1 MISVEL
7 YRRDRPTVLI
17 QRSGDTNPGA
27 WAMIQEALA
36 RGVDSGSIDQT
47 VVHADVFLAELDV
60 LRELRQI
67 YAEPIDLGPTL
78 TEHLKS
84 MAADRRAR
92 ETAIAGGTKLR
103 DLDDLDDEL
112 RAGGFIRVLKPFQR
126 ENLARV
132 LRLPHAADFSVP
144 GAGKTTLALAL
155 FAVLRH
161 RRVVDRL
168 LVVAPIAAFEAWKE
182 ETADCF
188 ENPLNLVAYRG
199 PDTFV
204 PSGTD
209 VLVSNYHRVASDYHL
224 IRKFVASE
232 RTQVVLDE
240 AHRVKRGSEGVHGR
254 TVLDLAYAAS
264 RRDVLTG
271 TPAPQGAHDLVAL
284 VKFLYPGQDR
294 QILPHSA
301 YHKGLGRDPG
311 VLAETHAAIRSY
323 FVRTPKSA
331 LQLPPTTFDVVRR
344 EMPAIQS
351 AIYDALV
358 GRYCGSLS
366 LSDRNRWDMR
376 RLGRI
381 TMYLLEA
388 ATNPMLLNSG
398 SHTGDDPG
406 FTHPPIE
413 LSGDETIPTLLAQY
427 TRFETPWKYEEVKSI
442 VEDAAAK
449 GEKVLV
455 WTNFVRNIQA
465 LARYLSQFS
474 PAIVHGGIRSQPAPS
489 SDDTVTRDKEFNRF
503 RFDPNCS
510 VLLANPAACGEGVSL
525 HHWCH
530 HAVYLD
536 RSFNASHFLQS
547 QDRIHRLGLD
557 KDTVTKFTVLVSS
570 GTIDDTVDV
579 RLIEKVEA
587 LSTLMD
593 DPGLVQV
600 ALPNADEGEGGTP
613 VLEDDM
619 AAILAHLE
627 GPDARAT

>member
-1 MISVEL
+1 MLSIEL
-7 YRRDRPTVLI
+7 YRQDRPTVLV

-36 RGVDSGSIDQT
+36 RGVVSGSTNQT
-47 VVHADVFLAELDV
+47 VVHADIFLAELDV
-60 LRELRQI
+60 LRELRAI
-67 YAEPIDLGPTL
+67 YAERLDLGPTL
-78 TEHLKS
+78 TAHLES

-92 ETAIAGGTKLR
+92 EAAVSGGVELQ

-112 RAGGFIRVLKPFQR
+112 RAAGFVRALKPFQR
-126 ENLARV
+126 ENLAQV

-144 GAGKTTLALAL
+144 GAGKTTLALAT
-155 FAVLRH
+155 FAVLR
-161 RRVVDRL
+161 RRGIVDRL

-182 ETADCF
+182 EAADCF
-188 ENPLNLVAYRG
+188 DESLDLVIFRG

-209 VLVSNYHRVASDYHL
+209 VLVSNYHRVAGDYDS
-224 IRKFVASE
+224 IRRFVASA

-240 AHRVKRGSEGVHGR
+240 AHRVKRGPEGVHGR
-254 TVLDLAYAAS
+254 AVLDLAYAAS

-294 QILPHSA
+294 QILPRST
-301 YHKGLGRDPG
+301 YHEALGRDPS
-311 VLAETHAAIRSY
+311 VLADARAAIRAY

-331 LQLPPTTFDVVRR
+331 LQLPPTTFKVVAR
-344 EMPAIQS
+344 EMPSIQS
-351 AIYDALV
+351 AIYEALI
-358 GRYCGSLS
+358 GRYRGKLS
-366 LSDRNRWDMR
+366 LSDRDRHDMR

-381 TMYLLEA
+381 MMYLLEA

-398 SHTGDDPG
+398 SHSGDDPG
-406 FTHPPIE
+406 FSHPPIE
-413 LSGDETIPTLLAQY
+413 LAGDETVPDLLAQY
-427 TRFETPWKYEEVKSI
+427 ARFETPWKYETVKTI
-442 VEDAAAK
+442 VADAAAT

-465 LARYLSQFS
+465 LARFLQRYS
-474 PAIVHGGIRSQPAPS
+474 PAIVHGGVPSQQGAAGEAI
-489 SDDTVTRDKEFNRF
+489 TRETEFHRF
-503 RFDPNCS
+503 RHDPNCS

-557 KDTVTKFTVLVSS
+557 ADTVTTFTLLMSR
-570 GTIDDTVDV
+570 GTIDDTVDA
-579 RLIEKVEA
+579 RLVEKVDA
-587 LSTLMD
+587 LATLMD
-593 DPGLVQV
+593 DPGLVLV
-600 ALPNADEGEGGTP
+600 ALPSSDEGEGGTP
-613 VLEDDM
+613 VFEDDVK
-619 AAILAHLE
+619 AVLAHFE
-627 GPDARAT
+627 G

>member
-1 MISVEL
+1 MIAAEL
-7 YRRDRPTVLI
+7 YRRDRPTVI
-17 QRSGDTNPGA
+17 VERSADTNPGA
-27 WAMIQEALA
+27 WAMIQESLA
-36 RGVDSGSIDQT
+36 RGVVSGSVDQT

-60 LRELRQI
+60 MRELRAI
-67 YAEPIDLGPTL
+67 YAEHLDLGPTL
-78 TEHLKS
+78 TAQLRS

-92 ETAIAGGTKLR
+92 EKAIGGGVELE
-103 DLDDLDDEL
+103 DLNALDDEL
-112 RAGGFIRVLKPFQR
+112 RAASFVRALKPFQR

-144 GAGKTTLALAL
+144 GAGKTTLALAT
-155 FAVLRH
+155 FAILRH
-161 RRVVDRL
+161 RRIVDRL
-168 LVVAPIAAFEAWKE
+168 MVVAPIAAFEAWQE
-182 ETADCF
+182 EAASCF
-188 ENPLNLVAYRG
+188 GDPLDLVIFNG

-209 VLVSNYHRVASDYHL
+209 VLVSNYHRVAGDYDS
-224 IRKFVASE
+224 IRRFVAAA

-240 AHRVKRGSEGVHGR
+240 AHRVKRGPEGVHGR
-254 TVLDLAYAAS
+254 AVLDLAYAAS

-294 QILPHSA
+294 QILPRSA
-301 YHKGLGRDPG
+301 YQEALGRDPG
-311 VLAETHAAIRSY
+311 VLADTQAAIRSY

-331 LQLPPTTFDVVRR
+331 LRLPPTTFEVVAC
-344 EMPAIQS
+344 EMPSIQS

-358 GRYCGSLS
+358 GRYRGTLS
-366 LSDRNRWDMR
+366 LSDRSRHDMR

-381 TMYLLEA
+381 MMYLLEA

-398 SHTGDDPG
+398 SHSGDDPG
-406 FTHPPIE
+406 FSHPPIE
-413 LSGDETIPTLLAQY
+413 LRGDETVTDLLAQY
-427 TRFETPWKYEEVKSI
+427 GRFETPWKYEEVRTI
-442 VEDAAAK
+442 VAAAAAK
-449 GEKVLV
+449 DEKVLV

-465 LARYLSQFS
+465 LSRYLAEYR
-474 PAIVHGGIRSQPAPS
+474 PAVVHGGIPSQQGFSA
-489 SDDTVTRDKEFNRF
+489 DTVTREMEFNRF
-503 RFDPNCS
+503 RHDQSCS

-557 KDTVTKFTVLVSS
+557 AGTVTTFTILMSE
-570 GTIDDTVDV
+570 GTIDEAVDA
-579 RLIEKVEA
+579 RLFEKVEA

-600 ALPNADEGEGGTP
+600 ALPSADEGEGGTP
-613 VLEDDM
+613 VFEDDVT
-619 AAILAHLE
+619 AIVAHLE
-627 GPDARAT
+627 HADARAA

>member
-7 YRRDRPTVLI
+7 YRQDRPTVLV
-17 QRSGDTNPGA
+17 QRSGDANPGA

-36 RGVDSGSIDQT
+36 RGVVSGSIDRT

-60 LRELRQI
+60 LRELGPI
-67 YAEPIDLGPTL
+67 YAEDIDLGPTL
-78 TEHLKS
+78 TAHLES
-84 MAADRRAR
+84 MAADRQAR
-92 ETAIAGGTKLR
+92 KTAVGGTIELE
-103 DLDDLDDEL
+103 DLGDLDDEL
-112 RAGGFIRVLKPFQR
+112 RGAGFARTLKPFQR

-144 GAGKTTLALAL
+144 GAGKTTLALAA
-155 FAVLRH
+155 FAILRE
-161 RRVVDRL
+161 RGVVDRL
-168 LVVAPIAAFEAWKE
+168 MVVAPIAAFEAWKE
-182 ETADCF
+182 EAADCF
-188 ENPLNLVAYRG
+188 DDPLDLVIYRG
-199 PDTFV
+199 PDTYV

-209 VLVSNYHRVASDYHL
+209 VLVSNYHRVASDYDR
-224 IRKFVASE
+224 IRQFVASA

-240 AHRVKRGSEGVHGR
+240 AHRVKRGPEGVHGR
-254 TVLDLAYAAS
+254 AVLDLAYAAS

-271 TPAPQGAHDLVAL
+271 TPAPQGAHDLVAII
-284 VKFLYPGQDR
+284 KFLYPGQDR
-294 QILPHSA
+294 QILPRSA
-301 YHKGLGRDPG
+301 YHEGLGRDPS
-311 VLAETHAAIRSY
+311 VLAETQAAIRSY

-331 LQLPPTTFDVVRR
+331 LRLPSTTFDVVRR
-344 EMPAIQS
+344 DMPSIQS

-358 GRYCGSLS
+358 GRYRGSLS
-366 LSDRNRWDMR
+366 LSDRNRHEMH

-381 TMYLLEA
+381 MMYLLEA

-398 SHTGDDPG
+398 SHSGDDPG
-406 FTHPPIE
+406 FLHPPIE
-413 LSGDETIPTLLAQY
+413 LAGDETVPILLAQY
-427 TRFETPWKYEEVKSI
+427 GRFETPWKYEKVQSI
-442 VEDAAAK
+442 VADAAAK

-455 WTNFVRNIQA
+455 WTSFVRNIRA
-465 LARYLSQFS
+465 LLRHLSQYS
-474 PAIVHGGIRSQPAPS
+474 PAVVHGGVPSQQAPS
-489 SDDTVTRDKEFNRF
+489 ADTVTREMEFNRF
-503 RFDPNCS
+503 RHDPNCS

-557 KDTVTKFTVLVSS
+557 KSTITTFTVLVSR
-570 GTIDDTVDV
+570 GTIDETVDA

-587 LSTLMD
+587 LSILMN

-613 VLEDDM
+613 VFEDDVT
-619 AAILAHLE
+619 AVLAHIE
-627 GPDARAT
+627 GSDARAA

>member
-1 MISVEL
+1 
-7 YRRDRPTVLI
+7 
-17 QRSGDTNPGA
+17 
-27 WAMIQEALA
+27 MIQEALA
-36 RGVDSGSIDQT
+36 RGAISGSTDRT

-60 LRELRQI
+60 LRALRAI
-67 YAEPIDLGPTL
+67 YAESLDFGPTL
-78 TEHLKS
+78 RIHLQS

-92 ETAIAGGTKLR
+92 ETAVGGGVELQ

-112 RAGGFIRVLKPFQR
+112 RMAGFVRALKPFQR
-126 ENLARV
+126 ENLVRV

-144 GAGKTTLALAL
+144 GAGKTTSALAS
-155 FAVLRH
+155 FAVLRG
-161 RRVVDRL
+161 RGAVDRL
-168 LVVAPIAAFEAWKE
+168 MVVAPIAAFEAWKE
-182 ETADCF
+182 EAGACF
-188 ENPLNLVAYRG
+188 GEALDLVIFRG
-199 PDTFV
+199 SDTFV

-209 VLVSNYHRVASDYHL
+209 VLVSNYHRVASDYDS
-224 IRKFVASE
+224 IRRFVASA

-240 AHRVKRGSEGVHGR
+240 AHRVKRGPEGVHGR
-254 TVLDLAYAAS
+254 AVLDLAYAAS

-294 QILPHSA
+294 RILPQSA
-301 YHKGLGRDPG
+301 YHESLGRDPR
-311 VLAETHAAIRSY
+311 VLADTQTAIRSY

-331 LQLPPTTFDVVRR
+331 LRLPPTTFDVVARD
-344 EMPAIQS
+344 MPSIQS

-358 GRYCGSLS
+358 GRYRSTLS
-366 LSDRNRWDMR
+366 LSDRSRHNMR

-381 TMYLLEA
+381 MMYLLEA

-398 SHTGDDPG
+398 SHSGDDPG
-406 FTHPPIE
+406 FSHPPIE
-413 LSGDETIPTLLAQY
+413 LSGDETVPDLLAQY
-427 TRFETPWKYEEVKSI
+427 GRFETPWKYETVNSI
-442 VEDAAAK
+442 VADAAAN

-465 LARYLSQFS
+465 LSRYLREYN
-474 PAIVHGGIRSQPAPS
+474 PAIVHGGVPSQQGPS
-489 SDDTVTRDKEFNRF
+489 ADTVTRDMEFNRF
-503 RFDPNCS
+503 RQDSSCS

-547 QDRIHRLGLD
+547 QDRIHRLGLAA
-557 KDTVTKFTVLVSS
+557 DTVTTFTLLISR
-570 GTIDDTVDV
+570 GTIDETVDA

-600 ALPNADEGEGGTP
+600 ALPSADEGEDGTP
-613 VLEDDM
+613 VFEDDM
-619 AAILAHLE
+619 TAVLAHFDGYDE
-627 GPDARAT
+627 STA

>member
-7 YRRDRPTVLI
+7 YRKNRPTVLI

-36 RGVDSGSIDQT
+36 RGVESGSIDQT

-92 ETAIAGGTKLR
+92 ESAIVSGLELQ
-103 DLDDLDDEL
+103 DLDDLDAEL
-112 RAGGFIRVLKPFQR
+112 HAGGFVRILKPFQR

-144 GAGKTTLALAL
+144 GAGKTTLALAV

-161 RRVVDRL
+161 RRMIDRL
-168 LVVAPIAAFEAWKE
+168 MVVAPIAAFEAWKE

-188 ENPLNLVAYRG
+188 HDPLNLVIYRG
-199 PDTFV
+199 HDTFV

-254 TVLDLAYAAS
+254 AVLDLAYAAS

-284 VKFLYPGQDR
+284 IKFLYPGQDR

-301 YHKGLGRDPG
+301 YHEGLGRDAS
-311 VLAETHAAIRSY
+311 VLAETHAAIRAY

-331 LQLPPTTFDVVRR
+331 LQLPPTTFMVVRR
-344 EMPAIQS
+344 EMPPIQT
-351 AIYDALV
+351 AIYDALI
-358 GRYCGSLS
+358 GRYRGSLT
-366 LSDRNRWDMR
+366 LSDRNRRDMR

-381 TMYLLEA
+381 MMYLLEA

-398 SHTGDDPG
+398 SHGGDDPG
-406 FTHPPIE
+406 FAHPPIE
-413 LSGDETIPTLLAQY
+413 LSGDETVPALLAQY
-427 TRFETPWKYEEVKSI
+427 GRFETPWKYEEVKSI
-442 VEDAAAK
+442 VANAAAK

-465 LARYLSQFS
+465 LHRYLSKFN
-474 PAIVHGGIRSQPAPS
+474 PAVIHGGIPTQPAAS
-489 SDDTVTRDKEFNRF
+489 TDTITRDKEFNRF
-503 RFDPNCS
+503 RHDPNCS

-557 KDTVTKFTVLVSS
+557 EDTVTTFTVLISG
-570 GTIDDTVDV
+570 GTIDETVAA
-579 RLIEKVEA
+579 RLVEKVEA

-593 DPGLVQV
+593 DPGLVRV

-613 VLEDDM
+613 IFDDDVTAILDHLED
-619 AAILAHLE
+619 
-627 GPDARAT
+627 PDARVA

>member
-7 YRRDRPTVLI
+7 YRKDRPTVLL
-17 QRSGDTNPGA
+17 QRSADTNPGA
-27 WAMIQEALA
+27 WALIQEALA
-36 RGVDSGSIDQT
+36 RGIESGSIDQT
-47 VVHADVFLAELDV
+47 VVHADVFLAELHI

-67 YAEPIDLGPTL
+67 YGERLSLGPTL
-78 TEHLKS
+78 TSHLKS

-92 ETAIAGGTKLR
+92 ESAVGSRVELE
-103 DLDDLDDEL
+103 DPDDLYDEL
-112 RAGGFIRVLKPFQR
+112 RAAGFARTLKSFQR

-144 GAGKTTLALAL
+144 GAGKTTLALAV

-161 RRVVDRL
+161 RRMVRRL
-168 LVVAPIAAFEAWKE
+168 MVVAPIAAFEAWKE
-182 ETADCF
+182 EAAECF
-188 ENPLNLVAYRG
+188 DDPLTMVIFRG

-232 RTQVVLDE
+232 PAQLVLDE

-254 TVLDLAYAAS
+254 AVLDLAYAAS

-284 VKFLYPGQDR
+284 FKFLYPGQDR

-301 YHKGLGRDPG
+301 YHEGLGRDPV
-311 VLAETHAAIRSY
+311 VLAETQAAIRAY

-331 LQLPPTTFDVVRR
+331 LQLPPTRFKVVRR
-344 EMPAIQS
+344 KMPPIQS

-358 GRYCGSLS
+358 GRYRGRLS
-366 LSDRNRWDMR
+366 LSDRNRRDMR

-381 TMYLLEA
+381 MMYLLEA

-398 SHTGDDPG
+398 SHGGDDPG
-406 FTHPPIE
+406 FAHPPIE
-413 LSGDETIPTLLAQY
+413 LSGDETVPALLAQY
-427 TRFETPWKYEEVKSI
+427 GRFETPWKYEEVKSI
-442 VEDAAAK
+442 VVDAASK

-465 LARYLSQFS
+465 LRRYLSQFS
-474 PAIVHGGIRSQPAPS
+474 PATVHGGIPSQPAPS
-489 SDDTVTRDKEFNRF
+489 ADTVTRDKEFNRF
-503 RFDPNCS
+503 RYDSNCS

-557 KDTVTKFTVLVSS
+557 ENTVTTFTVLMSG
-570 GTIDDTVDV
+570 GTIDEAIDA
-579 RLIEKVEA
+579 RLIEKVKA

-613 VLEDDM
+613 VFEDDVT
-619 AAILAHLE
+619 AILDHLE
-627 GPDARAT
+627 VPDARIT

>member
-1 MISVEL
+1 
-7 YRRDRPTVLI
+7 
-17 QRSGDTNPGA
+17 
-27 WAMIQEALA
+27 MIQEALA
-36 RGVDSGSIDQT
+36 RGVVSGSSDQT
-47 VVHADVFLAELDV
+47 VVHADTFLAELDV
-60 LRELRQI
+60 LRELRAI
-67 YAEPIDLGPTL
+67 YAENLHLGPTL
-78 TEHLKS
+78 TNHLTS

-92 ETAIAGGTKLR
+92 ETAVDGSVELQ

-112 RAGGFIRVLKPFQR
+112 RAAGFVRALMPFQK

-144 GAGKTTLALAL
+144 GAGKTTLALAT
-155 FAVLRH
+155 FAILR
-161 RRVVDRL
+161 RRGIVDRL
-168 LVVAPIAAFEAWKE
+168 MVVAPIAAFEAWKE
-182 ETADCF
+182 ESADCF
-188 ENPLNLVAYRG
+188 DDPLDLVIFRG

-204 PSGTD
+204 PSATE
-209 VLVSNYHRVASDYHL
+209 VLVSNYHRVAGDYDT
-224 IRKFVASE
+224 IRRFVASA

-240 AHRVKRGSEGVHGR
+240 AHRVKRGPEGVHGR
-254 TVLDLAYAAS
+254 AVLDLAYAAS

-294 QILPHSA
+294 QILPSSA
-301 YHKGLGRDPG
+301 YHEQLGRDPR
-311 VLAETHAAIRSY
+311 VLADTQVAIRSY

-331 LQLPPTTFDVVRR
+331 LRLPPTTFNVIAR
-344 EMPAIQS
+344 EMPSIQS

-358 GRYCGSLS
+358 GRYRGTLS
-366 LSDRNRWDMR
+366 LSDRSRHDMR

-381 TMYLLEA
+381 MMYLLEA

-398 SHTGDDPG
+398 SHSDDDPG
-406 FTHPPIE
+406 FLHPPIE
-413 LSGDETIPTLLAQY
+413 LAGDETVPDLLAQY
-427 TRFETPWKYEEVKSI
+427 GRFETPWKYETTKAI
-442 VEDAAAK
+442 VADAAAK

-465 LARYLSQFS
+465 LSRYLQQYS
-474 PAIVHGGIRSQPAPS
+474 PAIIHGGVPSQQGPFAE
-489 SDDTVTRDKEFNRF
+489 TVTREMEFNRF
-503 RFDPNCS
+503 RHDPNCS

-547 QDRIHRLGLD
+547 QDRIHRLGLEAG
-557 KDTVTKFTVLVSS
+557 TVTTFTLLISCR
-570 GTIDDTVDV
+570 TIDETVSA

-600 ALPNADEGEGGTP
+600 ALPSADEGEGGTP
-613 VLEDDM
+613 VFEDDVT
-619 AAILAHLE
+619 AVLAHLE
-627 GPDARAT
+627 GSDARAA